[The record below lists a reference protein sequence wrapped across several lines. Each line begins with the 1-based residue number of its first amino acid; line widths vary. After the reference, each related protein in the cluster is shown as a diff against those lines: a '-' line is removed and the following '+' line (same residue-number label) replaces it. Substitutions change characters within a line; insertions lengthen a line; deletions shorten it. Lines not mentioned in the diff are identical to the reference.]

1 MQIRPQEIDYKK
13 DIGTLDG
20 NPVIELGLKGGLHIV
35 LTTNGPRIDYLGV
48 GPHRAVARFMAK
60 KRRPDIQ
67 ISELSKSEDVSPEH
81 FQHLMP
87 QYESMLGQLSLL
99 NPRK

>member
-1 MQIRPQEIDYKK
+1 MQIRPQEIDYRK

-20 NPVIELGLKGGLHIV
+20 RPVIELGLKGGLHLV
-35 LTTNGPRIDYLGV
+35 LTTNGPKIDYLGV

-60 KRRPDIQ
+60 KRQPNIQ
-67 ISELSKSEDVSPEH
+67 FQELSKAEDAPVST
-81 FQHLMP
+81 FQHLVP
-87 QYESMLGQLSLL
+87 QYEAMLARLSAL

>member
-20 NPVIELGLKGGLHIV
+20 RPVIELGLKGGLHLV
-35 LTTNGPRIDYLGV
+35 LTTHGPKIDYLGV

-60 KRRPDIQ
+60 KRQPNILFT
-67 ISELSKSEDVSPEH
+67 ELSKADDVAPEH
-81 FQHLMP
+81 FQHLVP
-87 QYESMLGQLSLL
+87 QYEAMLGQLCAL

>member
-20 NPVIELGLKGGLHIV
+20 VPVIELGLKGGLHIV
-35 LTTNGPRIDYLGV
+35 LTARGHKIDYLGV

-67 ISELSKSEDVSPEH
+67 ITELSKADDVSPEH

-87 QYESMLGQLSLL
+87 QYEAMLAQFRAA